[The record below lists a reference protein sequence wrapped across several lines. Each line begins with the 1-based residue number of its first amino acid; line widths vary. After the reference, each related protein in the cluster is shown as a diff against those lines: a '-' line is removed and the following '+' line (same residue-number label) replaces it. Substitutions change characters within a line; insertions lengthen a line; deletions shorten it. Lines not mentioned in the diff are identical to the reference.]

1 MICITGLRKEK
12 IKMTSKYKI
21 TANDLDVQGG
31 VERLEAMGH
40 DRESI
45 HKAMFNHTD
54 GISNQD
60 RTQLMGKLYKRTL
73 ESRYGKEPT
82 RWI

>member
-1 MICITGLRKEK
+1 MV
-12 IKMTSKYKI
+12 SKYKI
-21 TANDLDVQGG
+21 TANDLDKTGN

-45 HKAMFNHTD
+45 HKAMFHHTD
-54 GISNQD
+54 GISNPD
-60 RTQLMGKLYKRTL
+60 RTDLMKNLYKRNL
-73 ESRYGKEPT
+73 ETRYGKPT